1 MFMVI
6 TMYKTMK
13 NQHFMVYRM
22 CTRLKETTSYLS
34 PRKKK
39 NMSYGCMQVHQNQL
53 DRKMY
58 RTS

>member
-13 NQHFMVYRM
+13 NRHFMVYRM

-34 PRKKK
+34 FEQFNFVKKDVDDVDQK
-39 NMSYGCMQVHQNQL
+39 
-53 DRKMY
+53 K
-58 RTS
+58 